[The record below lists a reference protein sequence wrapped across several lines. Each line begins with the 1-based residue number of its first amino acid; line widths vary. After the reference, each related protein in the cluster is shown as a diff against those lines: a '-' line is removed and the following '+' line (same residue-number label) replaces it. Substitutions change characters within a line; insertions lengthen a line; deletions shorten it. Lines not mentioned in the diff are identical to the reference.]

1 MKDNLEVIDCPPQRN
16 LPDHPIEALRRENAQ
31 VWELAWSICKLAIV
45 LALIARIATGVL
57 LTTLY

>member
-1 MKDNLEVIDCPPQRN
+1 MKNNLEVIECPPQRSR
-16 LPDHPIEALRRENAQ
+16 PEHPIEALRRENAR

-45 LALIARIATGVL
+45 LALIAGIATGVL

>member
-1 MKDNLEVIDCPPQRN
+1 MKDNLKVIECPPQRSR
-16 LPDHPIEALRRENAQ
+16 LEHPIEALRRENAQ